1 MSTLVSPN
9 DMQKP
14 TGIVNLQNQISM
26 EEKAGVNVTLFM

>member
-1 MSTLVSPN
+1 MSTSVSPN

-26 EEKAGVNVTLFM
+26 EGKAGVNVLLFM